1 MDNENNNI
9 QDWYYAGE
17 ADIVIGETPISNTA
31 KIVLI
36 ILCVLLV
43 AVIGTTI
50 YFRHYIVDYIA
61 NPTVQLSTNEITL
74 NVYDEFNPENYIA
87 NKEKISNVEYNVNN
101 TVNTSTLGDYTVTYE
116 SKNRARTNTANLL
129 VHVVDKIAP
138 SIQLVNNGS
147 VILVDNPDE
156 INKFDPMN
164 YILEVSDNYDK
175 KVKLDYNTPT
185 KETFSN
191 AAQSKKAVAID
202 YVATDSSGNIAQVT
216 LTVFVQPDYESKINN
231 SEASQEEIEKLQK
244 QLEEQQRQL
253 EEQQKQID
261 EQKKEL
267 EEKQNPTP
275 TPSADPGKTT
285 PTPTEPKQTGTSEP
299 KQTSTSEPKQTQ
311 TNRPS
316 NKTTLKVSASTS
328 SSTGMDVSNQI
339 REKLLANGVDQKHV
353 GGGNIMSYI
362 APSALTT
369 TATDGYNILIPGTYT
384 IDYWEEY
391 YNIIVVLTI
400 TE

>member
-87 NKEKISNVEYNVNN
+87 NKEKISNVEYNINN

-147 VILVDNPDE
+147 VILVDNSDE
-156 INKFDPMN
+156 INNFDPMN

-175 KVKLDYNTPT
+175 NVKLDYNTPT

-191 AAQSKKAVAID
+191 AAQSSKAVAVN
-202 YVATDSSGNIAQVT
+202 YTATDSSGNTAQAT
-216 LTVFVQPDYESKINN
+216 LTVFVQLDYESMINN
-231 SEASQEEIEKLQK
+231 SGASQEEIEELQR
-244 QLEEQQRQL
+244 QLEEQQKQL

-275 TPSADPGKTT
+275 TPETKPTIKPSGGNQTDPTNPPSETTQTSSDIVFSAGSFTWSISKDGNY
-285 PTPTEPKQTGTSEP
+285 EPKSGGYPPFLQRARNKVTYKTPNGDGTAYPISGPGIDQQFTTGTF
-299 KQTSTSEPKQTQ
+299 
-311 TNRPS
+311 
-316 NKTTLKVSASTS
+316 
-328 SSTGMDVSNQI
+328 
-339 REKLLANGVDQKHV
+339 
-353 GGGNIMSYI
+353 
-362 APSALTT
+362 
-369 TATDGYNILIPGTYT
+369 T
-384 IDYWEEY
+384 IVWEESLQGKRC
-391 YNIIVVLTI
+391 NQTVII

>member
-50 YFRHYIVDYIA
+50 YFRHYIIDYIA

-87 NKEKISNVEYNVNN
+87 NKEKISNVKYNVNN

-116 SKNRARTNTANLL
+116 SKNRARTNTTNLL

-175 KVKLDYNTPT
+175 KVKLDYDTPT

-191 AAQSKKAVAID
+191 AAQSKKAVAIN

-231 SEASQEEIEKLQK
+231 SEASQEEIEELQR

-275 TPSADPGKTT
+275 TPSADPNKTT
-285 PTPTEPKQTGTSEP
+285 PTPTESKQTNTTEP
-299 KQTSTSEPKQTQ
+299 TQTQ
-311 TNRPS
+311 TNPPS
-316 NKTTLKVSASTS
+316 DVYHRVENYTVARVNSDNPGKDTLDAVLGAALDHIDWNCGNKIQAQFVSTTDPTY
-328 SSTGMDVSNQI
+328 Q
-339 REKLLANGVDQKHV
+339 
-353 GGGNIMSYI
+353 
-362 APSALTT
+362 
-369 TATDGYNILIPGTYT
+369 PGTQVT
-384 IDYWEEY
+384 IKYICKSGHWTGTA
-391 YNIIVVLTI
+391 ICTI
-400 TE
+400 T

>member
-50 YFRHYIVDYIA
+50 YFRHYIIDYIA

-87 NKEKISNVEYNVNN
+87 NKEKISNVEYNINN

-116 SKNRARTNTANLL
+116 SKNRVRTNTANLL

-147 VILVDNPDE
+147 VILVDNSDE
-156 INKFDPMN
+156 INNFNPMN

-175 KVKLDYNTPT
+175 NVKLDYNTPT
-185 KETFSN
+185 KETFSS
-191 AAQSKKAVAID
+191 AAQSKKAVAIN
-202 YVATDSSGNIAQVT
+202 YVATDSSGNIAQAT
-216 LTVFVQPDYESKINN
+216 LTVFVQLDYESIINN
-231 SEASQEEIEKLQK
+231 SGASQEEIEELQK

-267 EEKQNPTP
+267 EEKQKPTP
-275 TPSADPGKTT
+275 TPSADSGKTT
-285 PTPTEPKQTGTSEP
+285 PTPTPTKEPTEP
-299 KQTSTSEPKQTQ
+299 TQTQ
-311 TNRPS
+311 APKGEHICYFDPVTISIKDLHLEDGGDLNQVLDIISDNSKIHHQQCTYSLRPDA
-316 NKTTLKVSASTS
+316 KTVP
-328 SSTGMDVSNQI
+328 GVGFQ
-339 REKLLANGVDQKHV
+339 LAV
-353 GGGNIMSYI
+353 
-362 APSALTT
+362 
-369 TATDGYNILIPGTYT
+369 GTYQVK
-384 IDYWEEY
+384 WEGKCGTY
-391 YNIIVVLTI
+391 YQTVTI